1 MALSLEVFAAD
12 PKASPDQF
20 ILDQIAFKREQ
31 TSSYETG
38 YRAGWQEASATATAL
53 AARNQA
59 DLAQQPVVPPGRQSR
74 IDHRQGLPAAG
85 RA

>member
-38 YRAGWQEASATATAL
+38 YRAGWEEASATATAL
-53 AARNQA
+53 AARNKA
-59 DLAQQPVVPPGRQSR
+59 TSPTTRRRPMFFALFSR
-74 IDHRQGLPAAG
+74 F
-85 RA
+85 